1 MSESPA
7 ASRTPR
13 WLRPSI
19 GVALGAWLTYTLAVN
34 AVQLSSGVPYAEWF
48 TTASHAWRVGV
59 LSLVVGSALLLA
71 FVRAARW
78 PDLWRDQVK
87 LPVTPA
93 MKVAMIAF
101 WIAVAVRL
109 AGARWSEVPLDL
121 LLAIVASGV
130 LVGFAEETLFRG
142 IFLRCMREGGRN
154 EAAAATWT
162 ATCFGLFHLPNV
174 FMGTGWIGL
183 LQVLL
188 AAITGLVLYV
198 FRRSSGVLWPA
209 MIAHGAWDIAA
220 FLAVGY
226 GQPWLAV
233 PSLAIQFAMLL
244 LGVAVLVSIQRH
256 DRGRIAIP
264 G

>member
-1 MSESPA
+1 MNAGTPI
-7 ASRTPR
+7 PR

-19 GVALGAWLTYTLAVN
+19 GVALGAWLVYTLAVN
-34 AVQLSSGVPYAEWF
+34 AVQLSAGVPYPEWF
-48 TTASHAWRVGV
+48 TTAPNAWRVGV
-59 LSLVVGSALLLA
+59 LSLMVGSALLML
-71 FVRAARW
+71 FVRAAHW
-78 PDLWRDQVK
+78 PDLWRDPVR

-93 MKVAMIAF
+93 MKVAMVAF
-101 WIAVAVRL
+101 WVSILVRL
-109 AGARWSEVPLDL
+109 AGARWSEVPVDL

-162 ATCFGLFHLPNV
+162 AACFGLFHLPNV

-188 AAITGLVLYV
+188 AAVTGLVLYV
-198 FRRSSGVLWPA
+198 FRRNAGVLWPA
-209 MIAHGAWDIAA
+209 MVAHGAWDISA

-226 GQPWLAV
+226 AQPWLAV
-233 PSLAIQFAMLL
+233 PSLAIQLVMLV
-244 LGVAVLVSIQRH
+244 LGIAVLVSLQRH
-256 DRGRIAIP
+256 DRGTIVVPR
-264 G
+264 